1 MASSNF
7 TTVFKVG
14 SYEVESQPKVDQKL
28 NLLDI
33 VQKSAVQ
40 IEKKSQPEVDFRPT
54 FWRLETK
61 T

>member
-1 MASSNF
+1 
-7 TTVFKVG
+7 
-14 SYEVESQPKVDQKL
+14 
-28 NLLDI
+28 

-61 T
+61 TWFFNLNWSDNSSIKENIVQFLNN